1 MPCCLARPRA
11 SVSPC
16 TAPLCLYR
24 FLLCFLLPSSD
35 ELENRL
41 LENVET
47 TFYDT
52 SSKKPA
58 ATVQPFMSSL
68 IASLAASGTSLRLT
82 PSGRPRPAPAST
94 GSWLLQV
101 ILSLG
106 TVLLRGAWG
115 WGRVGEGPSCLLLKG
130 FPFRGTAGGQ
140 RLAPAPLILRKP
152 VPGLGASGGDLLS
165 PMAGLQGIG
174 EGHEGTQGQLA
185 L

>member
-1 MPCCLARPRA
+1 M
-11 SVSPC
+11 SPC

-41 LENVET
+41 LEKVET

-52 SSKKPA
+52 SSKKPT

-68 IASLAASGTSLRLT
+68 IVSLAASGTSLRLT

-106 TVLLRGAWG
+106 TVLVRGAWG
-115 WGRVGEGPSCLLLKG
+115 WGCGGVGLRDEGALHTREAWTTVS
-130 FPFRGTAGGQ
+130 TS
-140 RLAPAPLILRKP
+140 APPPALELRECWWN
-152 VPGLGASGGDLLS
+152 GYF
-165 PMAGLQGIG
+165 GIY
-174 EGHEGTQGQLA
+174 
-185 L
+185 

>member
-1 MPCCLARPRA
+1 MCRPALR
-11 SVSPC
+11 
-16 TAPLCLYR
+16 LCLYR

-41 LENVET
+41 LEKVET

-68 IASLAASGTSLRLT
+68 IVSLAASGTSLRLT

-106 TVLLRGAWG
+106 TVLVRGAWG
-115 WGRVGEGPSCLLLKG
+115 WGWVGEGPSCLLLKG
-130 FPFRGTAGGQ
+130 FPFRGTAGRQ
-140 RLAPAPLILRKP
+140 RLAPAPLILRKGDT

-165 PMAGLQGIG
+165 PMAGLQGVG
-174 EGHEGTQGQLA
+174 EGPKGTQGQLV